1 MEKGDLNM
9 KKLPD
14 KIYLIVVGFFLV
26 GIFILPLTWQVSPFT
41 ISVTDRLQGPS
52 LVHWLG
58 TDHLGRNIFSRII
71 HGAGY
76 TVGFS
81 VLSIFITALIGV
93 PAGILAGVKGK
104 GTDKFLMRLG
114 DAFLAFPDFLLALLL
129 SAVLGPGLF
138 NVILA
143 VIFVKWIQ
151 YSYLVRGITREVMQ
165 GQAVMISRINGSS
178 FFSIVLYHISPAIA
192 GHVLVLCTTDIGKV
206 MLLIASLSYIG
217 LGAQPP
223 VPEWGAM
230 LNESRAY
237 LEGHPHLLFFPGLAI
252 VLTSLLFY
260 IAGDKC
266 RDRLLKDRR
275 IEKEETMEDRCYA

>member
-1 MEKGDLNM
+1 M
-9 KKLPD
+9 KIPD
-14 KIYLIVVGFFLV
+14 KIYFIVVGVFLV
-26 GIFILPLTWQVSPFT
+26 GIFILPLIGQVSPFS
-41 ISVTDRLQGPS
+41 ISVADRLQGPS
-52 LVHWLG
+52 LAHWFG
-58 TDHLGRNIFSRII
+58 TDHLGRDIFSRII

-81 VLSIFITALIGV
+81 VLSILITAFIGV

-104 GTDKFLMRLG
+104 GIDKLLMRIG

-178 FFSIVLYHISPAIA
+178 FFSIVRYHVSPAIA

-252 VLTSLLFY
+252 VFTSLLFY

-266 RDRLLKDRR
+266 RDRLLKDGR
-275 IEKEETMEDRCYA
+275 IEKKETEEDRRYA

>member
-1 MEKGDLNM
+1 M

>member
-1 MEKGDLNM
+1 MRIL
-9 KKLPD
+9 D
-14 KIYLIVVGFFLV
+14 KFYFIGLGIVFL
-26 GIFILPLTWQVSPFT
+26 GIFLLPFIWQVSPFS
-41 ISVTDRLQGPS
+41 ISVADRLQEPS
-52 LVHWLG
+52 MDHWFG
-58 TDHLGRNIFSRII
+58 TDHLGRDIFSRIV

-81 VLSIFITALIGV
+81 VLSILITALIGV
-93 PAGILAGVKGK
+93 PAGILAGVKGR
-104 GTDKFLMRLG
+104 GTDKLLMRIG

-151 YSYLVRGITREVMQ
+151 YSYLVRGITREIMQ

-178 FFSIVLYHISPAIA
+178 LFSIVCYHVYPAIA
-192 GHVLVLCTTDIGKV
+192 SHVLVLCTTDVGKV

-223 VPEWGAM
+223 IPEWGAM

-266 RDRLLKDRR
+266 RDHLLKDER
-275 IEKEETMEDRCYA
+275 IEKEETEDRRYA